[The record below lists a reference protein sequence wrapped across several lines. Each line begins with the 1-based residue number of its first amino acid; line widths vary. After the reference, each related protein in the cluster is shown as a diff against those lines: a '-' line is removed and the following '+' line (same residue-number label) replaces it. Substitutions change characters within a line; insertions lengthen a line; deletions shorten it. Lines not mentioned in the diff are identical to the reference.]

1 MEFIYNNSKYPFN
14 LWLKPIEFRQGN
26 SLKNRHKKIRTSLRK
41 LNGKY
46 R

>member
-14 LWLKPIEFRQGN
+14 LWLKQIEFWQGN